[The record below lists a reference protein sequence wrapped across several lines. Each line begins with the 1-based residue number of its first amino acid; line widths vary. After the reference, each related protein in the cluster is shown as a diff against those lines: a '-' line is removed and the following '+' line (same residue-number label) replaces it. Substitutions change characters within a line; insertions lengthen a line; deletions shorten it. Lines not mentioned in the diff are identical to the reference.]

1 MTAYYNKVPSA
12 RNTIYGYSHLCDE
25 PLPSLS
31 IAIGDAYVATVNG
44 SDMSYASLD
53 DGSGECFGGL
63 QAGPGHIQIL
73 GGIFLKQFFAVFD
86 GGNLRFGVAL
96 KN

>member
-1 MTAYYNKVPSA
+1 MDAYYANVDSA
-12 RNTIYGYSHLCDE
+12 KNTLYGYSHLCDE
-25 PLPSLS
+25 ALPSLS

-53 DGSGECFGGL
+53 DGTGYCLGGV
-63 QAGPGHIQIL
+63 QAGPGQFQIL
-73 GGIFLKQFFAVFD
+73 GGVFLKQFFAVFD
-86 GGNLRFGVAL
+86 GGNLRFGVAK